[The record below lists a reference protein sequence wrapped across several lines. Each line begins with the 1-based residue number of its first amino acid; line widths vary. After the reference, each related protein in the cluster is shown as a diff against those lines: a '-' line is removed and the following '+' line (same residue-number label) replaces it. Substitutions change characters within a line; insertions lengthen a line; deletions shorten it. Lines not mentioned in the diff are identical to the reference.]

1 MELSTIYIF
10 LISFLSN
17 FVVYLIYKYYF
28 YDKISKK
35 ISLVEKYEERLRS
48 IASSKRREKT
58 YKKIS
63 KELESYISS
72 IRYYM
77 FLRSMI
83 LVGVYIV
90 DLVIIL
96 NYLTVNIYL
105 PFFIPY
111 LTVKSNSSG
120 YLMLNGSLFEFIASY
135 VLFTPISLR
144 SNLKTR

>member
-1 MELSTIYIF
+1 MELGTIYIF

-17 FVVYLIYKYYF
+17 FIIYLIYKYYF
-28 YDKISKK
+28 YGKISNK
-35 ISLVEKYEERLRS
+35 ISLVEKYEERLKS

-96 NYLTVNIYL
+96 NYLNTNIYL
-105 PFFIPY
+105 PFYIPY
-111 LTVKSNSSG
+111 LTVKSNNG
-120 YLMLNGSLFEFIASY
+120 EYLMLNGSLFEFIASY
-135 VLFTPISLR
+135 ILFTPLSLR

>member
-1 MELSTIYIF
+1 MELGTIYIF

-17 FVVYLIYKYYF
+17 FIVYLIYKYYF
-28 YDKISKK
+28 YGKISNK
-35 ISLVEKYEERLRS
+35 ISLVEKYEERLKS

-63 KELESYISS
+63 KELESYILS

-83 LVGVYIV
+83 LVGVYIL

-96 NYLTVNIYL
+96 NYLNINIYL
-105 PFFIPY
+105 PFYIPY
-111 LTVKSNSSG
+111 LTVKSNNG
-120 YLMLNGSLFEFIASY
+120 EYLMLNGSLFEFIASY
-135 VLFTPISLR
+135 ILFTPLSLR

>member
-1 MELSTIYIF
+1 MELNTIYIF
-10 LISFLSN
+10 LISLFSN

-28 YDKISKK
+28 YGKIINK
-35 ISLVEKYEERLRS
+35 ISLVEKYEERLKN
-48 IASSKRREKT
+48 IASSKRREKA

-72 IRYYM
+72 VRYYM

-96 NYLTVNIYL
+96 NYLNTNIYL
-105 PFFIPY
+105 PFYIPY
-111 LTVKSNSSG
+111 LTAKSSSNM

-135 VLFTPISLR
+135 ILFTPLSLR